1 MAVKKESTLKRLEK
15 GPLDRLN
22 NQNFLIK
29 KFGKDGLL
37 IYSSIDNVKTVQEIL
52 DETGISEDT
61 FYKVLDFMVEKNMID
76 VLGDYDTSE
85 ITEPEITP
93 EELPEPEEIE
103 PEETF
108 TEKEKK
114 PEEEEIKPP
123 EITPEELPEPEEIE
137 PEKTFTD
144 EEKIK
149 TEEEIKPPETIFDE
163 EEEQSQISEGK
174 IEIKPTM
181 EEEKEEDQYTKTLTP
196 VEKKVYTKFG
206 KKGVKVYSLIDGEKT
221 AEEILKEAK
230 INDVQLI
237 EILEYLDNEGI
248 IKLEKPD
255 KRQKLPDIRPIT
267 EKTSSFE
274 MLEQLSPEAGEII
287 GSDIVPIDIPVK
299 KKLPIMKKLI
309 FSSKLIVGKDRLKQV
324 YNMIDNEKNII
335 DLCISTGIPLPEM
348 DDYME
353 YLSNQGVAMFKTMTR
368 DEISARYGDE
378 GLSIYKK
385 FGRGGILIYEY
396 IGTVSSFKEIIS
408 KSGLNPEK
416 VIDIFIFIHKVL
428 NLELPLTRETM
439 YKQLGLV

>member
-1 MAVKKESTLKRLEK
+1 MAVKKDSTLKRLEK

-61 FYKVLDFMVEKNMID
+61 FYKVFDFMVEKNMID
-76 VLGDYDTSE
+76 VLEDYDTSD

-93 EELPEPEEIE
+93 EELPEPEETFTDEEKIK

-108 TEKEKK
+108 TDEEKIK
-114 PEEEEIKPP
+114 PEEEIKPP
-123 EITPEELPEPEEIE
+123 EITPEETPEQPEPM
-137 PEKTFTD
+137 FD
-144 EEKIK
+144 EEK
-149 TEEEIKPPETIFDE
+149 
-163 EEEQSQISEGK
+163 EQSQISEEK

-181 EEEKEEDQYTKTLTP
+181 EEEEEEDQYTTTLTP
-196 VEKKVYTKFG
+196 VEKKVYAKFG

-255 KRQKLPDIRPIT
+255 KRQKLPDIKPIT
-267 EKTSSFE
+267 DKTSSFE

-309 FSSKLIVGKDRLKQV
+309 FSSKLIVGKGRLKQV
-324 YNMIDNEKNII
+324 YNLIDSEKNII
-335 DLCISTGIPLPEM
+335 DLCISTGIPLPKM

-353 YLSNQGVAMFKTMTR
+353 YLSNQGVAMFKTITR

-428 NLELPLTRETM
+428 NLELPLTRDTM

>member
-1 MAVKKESTLKRLEK
+1 MAVKKDSTLKRLEK

-76 VLGDYDTSE
+76 VLEDYDTTG
-85 ITEPEITP
+85 ITEPELTP
-93 EELPEPEEIE
+93 EELPEPEE
-103 PEETF
+103 TF
-108 TEKEKK
+108 TDEEKIK
-114 PEEEEIKPP
+114 PEEEEEIKPP
-123 EITPEELPEPEEIE
+123 EILQSEITP
-137 PEKTFTD
+137 
-144 EEKIK
+144 
-149 TEEEIKPPETIFDE
+149 EEIKPEETPEQPETMFDEDE
-163 EEEQSQISEGK
+163 EELRTSEEK

-181 EEEKEEDQYTKTLTP
+181 EEEEKEDQYTKTLTP
-196 VEKKVYTKFG
+196 VEKKVYNKFG

-255 KRQKLPDIRPIT
+255 KRHRLPDIKPIT
-267 EKTSSFE
+267 DKTSSFE

-309 FSSKLIVGKDRLKQV
+309 FSSKLIVGKGRLKQV
-324 YNMIDNEKNII
+324 YNLIDSEKNII

-428 NLELPLTRETM
+428 NLELPLTRDTM